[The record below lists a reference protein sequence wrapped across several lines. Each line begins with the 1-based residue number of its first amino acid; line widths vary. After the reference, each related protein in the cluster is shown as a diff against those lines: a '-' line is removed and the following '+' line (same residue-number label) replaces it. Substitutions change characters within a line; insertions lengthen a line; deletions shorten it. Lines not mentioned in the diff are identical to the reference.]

1 MTTATRRTTTRRP
14 SPTKRPASKPAPPP
28 AELTPGERL
37 AADLRVLADI
47 AAATPPVA
55 DELAATFEEVT
66 VVLRVNGGGQDV
78 LAAALA
84 EKAAVEQPA
93 IADDLFWSKRSWLL
107 PNRAITL
114 SAASLDVSVDDIEA
128 AGR

>member
-1 MTTATRRTTTRRP
+1 MTTATRRPAARRP
-14 SPTKRPASKPAPPP
+14 SPTKRPAAKPAPEP
-28 AELTPGERL
+28 TPGERL

-47 AAATPPVA
+47 AASTPPVA
-55 DELAATFEEVT
+55 DDLAAAFQEVT

-84 EKAAVEQPA
+84 DHAAVEQSA
-93 IADDLFWSKRSWLL
+93 ISGGDLFFRARSWLL

-114 SAASLDVSVDDIEA
+114 SAALLDVSVDDIEA

>member
-1 MTTATRRTTTRRP
+1 MTTARTATR
-14 SPTKRPASKPAPPP
+14 KPATTPAPKP
-28 AELTPGERL
+28 AEPSAGERL
-37 AADLRVLADI
+37 AADLRVLADL
-47 AAATPPVA
+47 AASTPPVV
-55 DELAATFEEVT
+55 DDLAAALSEVT
-66 VVLRVNGGGQDV
+66 IVLRVNGPAVDV

-84 EKAAVEQPA
+84 EREAKEQPT
-93 IADDLFWSKRSWLL
+93 ADPGDLFFQTRAWLL